1 MVGCSVRVFG
11 LCVWCV
17 CVSFRVCRSCVVGVW
32 VVLVCGF
39 CVCET
44 SILSFFFF
52 LCFV

>member
-44 SILSFFFF
+44 SILSFFF
-52 LCFV
+52 